1 MHGLSPIL
9 VDDEAETG
17 LSRVPVQGAGMTIY
31 AVDPGTKQSAI
42 VWLAMDGPLVDT
54 VMGEILPNNEML
66 YVLGARTLSNY
77 GPSHLVIEQIESMGM
92 AVGREVF
99 ETVFASG
106 RFAQAWESN
115 RRGTWSMLPRRAV
128 KLALCGSMKAKDT
141 NIRQALL
148 DRYGGAASAKK
159 GGPLY
164 GLKSHMWSALAIA
177 ETYKMQQAGL

>member
-1 MHGLSPIL
+1 
-9 VDDEAETG
+9 
-17 LSRVPVQGAGMTIY
+17 
-31 AVDPGTKQSAI
+31 
-42 VWLAMDGPLVDT
+42 
-54 VMGEILPNNEML
+54 
-66 YVLGARTLSNY
+66 
-77 GPSHLVIEQIESMGM
+77 MGM

-99 ETVFASG
+99 ATVFWSG
-106 RFAQAWESN
+106 RFAQAWSEHHGN
-115 RRGTWSMLPRRAV
+115 GGTWSMLPRRAV
-128 KLALCGSMKAKDT
+128 KLALCSSMKAKDT